1 MSKSKSAFLDRP
13 FFNSRIKSKN
23 ITGKEKWLGY
33 LIGPAGALLLNA
45 ILSSYLNQYYMD
57 VLGLGVIGAG
67 MFLTLFPIFSKILD
81 GVVDILYGYW
91 IDHTKSKQGKAR
103 PWLLLSA
110 PLLAITGILCFTVP
124 QIDNEIILCI
134 YVVFTYNLFYSFAF
148 SIYNMSYN
156 LMVPTSTRN
165 GQQRG
170 LLSVFSQVSSICVT
184 GILVALIFPMVFLPL
199 MGVDKTMW
207 LIVMA
212 IVSTLALPLT
222 LIQYYFT
229 KERVTEEGKKD
240 EVKIPFRLQ
249 LKAVFTD
256 KYIYFLM
263 LYFMFYTFGT
273 GIKNVGLIYYSN
285 YVLGTYS
292 DGITQLLINVIGGL
306 PMGIGIFAV
315 WPLVKRFGKRNVTF
329 WGFIILAIGSAIC
342 LIAPENMTVV
352 LIGQFI
358 KNLGSLPSAY
368 VFMALMGDCLDHLEW
383 KTGFRSDGNVAAIYN
398 IISTTCIGVGTGIF
412 NAGLTG
418 TGYLA
423 PQIGNEADF
432 ATYDIQ
438 KVLTNTDG
446 TTSIIFDQPESVK
459 QFIIF
464 AFLGLEVITGLI
476 SALFVFLLDV
486 EKTLPNKQK
495 ELLNRKIE
503 KAHAEGKEY
512 VPYDVEIKKEQAIE
526 DKIAIENFK
535 EEAKGRCEK
544 EGLDYAKVVAV
555 YIANKEREALKRD
568 LKDEESERKEKAYQ
582 EKVKK
587 EHEEWLSKLNDKQK
601 EKYQRKL
608 EREAKRWAKEE
619 AHGKKVY
626 ASFQKLLNE
635 AK

>member
-1 MSKSKSAFLDRP
+1 
-13 FFNSRIKSKN
+13 
-23 ITGKEKWLGY
+23 
-33 LIGPAGALLLNA
+33 
-45 ILSSYLNQYYMD
+45 
-57 VLGLGVIGAG
+57 
-67 MFLTLFPIFSKILD
+67 
-81 GVVDILYGYW
+81 
-91 IDHTKSKQGKAR
+91 
-103 PWLLLSA
+103 
-110 PLLAITGILCFTVP
+110 
-124 QIDNEIILCI
+124 
-134 YVVFTYNLFYSFAF
+134 
-148 SIYNMSYN
+148 
-156 LMVPTSTRN
+156 
-165 GQQRG
+165 
-170 LLSVFSQVSSICVT
+170 
-184 GILVALIFPMVFLPL
+184 
-199 MGVDKTMW
+199 
-207 LIVMA
+207 MA
-212 IVSTLALPLT
+212 
-222 LIQYYFT
+222 
-229 KERVTEEGKKD
+229 
-240 EVKIPFRLQ
+240 
-249 LKAVFTD
+249 
-256 KYIYFLM
+256 
-263 LYFMFYTFGT
+263 
-273 GIKNVGLIYYSN
+273 
-285 YVLGTYS
+285 
-292 DGITQLLINVIGGL
+292 
-306 PMGIGIFAV
+306 
-315 WPLVKRFGKRNVTF
+315 
-329 WGFIILAIGSAIC
+329 
-342 LIAPENMTVV
+342 VV

-398 IISTTCIGVGTGIF
+398 IVSTTCIGVGTGIF

-438 KVLTNTDG
+438 KVLSNTDG
-446 TTSIIFDQPESVK
+446 TTSIIFEQPESVK

-512 VPYDVEIKKEQAIE
+512 VPYEVEIKKEQAIE

-535 EEAKGRCEK
+535 EEVKARCEK